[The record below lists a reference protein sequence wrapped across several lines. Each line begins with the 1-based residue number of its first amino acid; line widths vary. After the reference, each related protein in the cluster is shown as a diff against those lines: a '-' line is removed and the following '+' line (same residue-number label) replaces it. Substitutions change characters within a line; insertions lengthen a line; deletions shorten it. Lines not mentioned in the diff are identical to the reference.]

1 MSFKRVNPSPIEV
14 ESVIDEHDENRDFEL
29 SFWFNNRRYY
39 MNDFIRVH
47 NNPWIYDD
55 YPEYIHGYESEN
67 YYKPLY
73 IELLEDNEHI
83 NVYEWVD

>member
-83 NVYEWVD
+83 NVYEWVE

>member
-67 YYKPLY
+67 YYNPLY

-83 NVYEWVD
+83 NVYERVD